1 MSTFPALSICFILWC
16 LCFSHV
22 DCYPRGSPWTGCFD
36 GNPIHKTK
44 ESNRTVPYDPQPA
57 ATNPFT
63 FTTDSTTY
71 KPGKSLRVSI
81 RVSISADNGTYF
93 EGYFLQARSVS
104 TATPVG
110 AFTGLPA
117 LSQFLLCVTPS
128 DSSTGKYSFDSVTHT
143 GEEHKEAATFVWTAP
158 EKCVGDISFI
168 GSVAIK
174 HSTFYTDMTSSIITC
189 KAGCLQANIG
199 VLALSTVVALLY
211 KTTE

>member
-1 MSTFPALSICFILWC
+1 MWIATPA
-16 LCFSHV
+16 V
-22 DCYPRGSPWTGCFD
+22 PRGQAALTGI
-36 GNPIHKTK
+36 PSTRRRKA
-44 ESNRTVPYDPQPA
+44 NRTVPYDPQPA

-71 KPGKSLRVSI
+71 KPGKSL

>member
-1 MSTFPALSICFILWC
+1 MSSFPAFSICYILCC
-16 LCFSHV
+16 LFFSHV

-71 KPGKSLRVSI
+71 KPGQSLRVSI
-81 RVSISADNGTYF
+81 SSDNGTYF

-128 DSSTGKYSFDSVTHT
+128 DSTGKYSFDSVTHT
-143 GEEHKEAATFVWTAP
+143 GEERKEATTFVWKAP
-158 EKCVGDISFI
+158 EECVGDISFI
-168 GSVAIK
+168 GSVAIT
-174 HSTFYTDMTSSIITC
+174 HSTFYSDMTSSIITC

-199 VLALSTVVALLY
+199 LLALSSVVALLY